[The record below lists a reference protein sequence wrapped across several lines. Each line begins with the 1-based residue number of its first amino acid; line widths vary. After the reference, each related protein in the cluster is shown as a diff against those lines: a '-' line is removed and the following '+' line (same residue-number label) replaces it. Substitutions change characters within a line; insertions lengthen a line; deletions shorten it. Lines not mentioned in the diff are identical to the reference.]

1 MATIRSTN
9 LFPNGQLNY
18 PSTQQTIFETTFKQR
33 FRDKSILPLICNRSF
48 EGRFRKKGTEIK
60 VPILPIIETHK
71 MKAGD
76 LPKYQSPKGSEES
89 FFINRE
95 RYFGLKFED
104 EDKIFSSMDI
114 ESPVLAEANR
124 QMAEDVEQ
132 EFLADI
138 ITKVHEC
145 NTGNEAGIRSG
156 SYKLG
161 SSTDSLYLFKTQAA
175 YDNAAATI
183 TNKSLAPEFI
193 VACINAL
200 NEMPGG
206 LDTKPFVI
214 IPTAIANILQTSELK
229 MANWLGD
236 AQSVMRKSVRFL
248 GELNGATIIVDNQL
262 PMWKADGNEP
272 AKFAVYFGDKSAVS
286 FADEARITAKLEQAG
301 EWGTFHRSKMI
312 YDWFVKYPERIGCGY
327 VTIG

>member
-1 MATIRSTN
+1 MAVRSNN
-9 LFPNGQLNY
+9 LFPSGQLNF
-18 PSTQQTIFETTFKQR
+18 PSTQQTIIEAAFKQR
-33 FRDKSILPLICNRSF
+33 FRDKSIMPILCNRSF
-48 EGRFRKKGTEIK
+48 EGKFKKRGTEIK

-104 EDKIFSSMDI
+104 EDRIFSMMDI

-138 ITKVHEC
+138 ITKVHPC
-145 NTGNEAGIRSG
+145 NTGNAAGIRSG

-161 SSTDSLYLFKTQAA
+161 DAADPVHLFKTESACTA
-175 YDNAAATI
+175 SAETI
-183 TNKSLAPEFI
+183 KSVAPDYI

-214 IPTAIANILQTSELK
+214 IPTAVANILQTSELK
-229 MANWLGD
+229 MANWMGD
-236 AQSVMRKSVRFL
+236 AQSVLRKSVRML
-248 GELNGATIIVDNQL
+248 GDLAGATVIVDNQL
-262 PMWKADGNEP
+262 PMWAEDATNPK
-272 AKFAVYFGDKSAVS
+272 KFAIYFGDQSAVS

-312 YDWFVKYPERIGCGY
+312 YDWFVKYPERIGTGY
-327 VTIG
+327 VTID